1 MQRALAYKRP
11 SSAFSPDRNLARYP
25 SPACCLVG
33 IHCRSSLERSRD
45 ESRSHSVD
53 RMVGA
58 VPTWPPSRSWVA
70 RSVLGAGTIVLIL
83 LQGRL

>member
-1 MQRALAYKRP
+1 
-11 SSAFSPDRNLARYP
+11 
-25 SPACCLVG
+25 
-33 IHCRSSLERSRD
+33 
-45 ESRSHSVD
+45 
-53 RMVGA
+53 MVGA